1 MLLHVKV
8 KPNSKIDEIIRDA
21 NGLLKVKI
29 KAPATEGRANKYLVA
44 YLAEVLGTS
53 KSKITLLKGS
63 TNQHKTLNIEASE
76 EDVMKR
82 ISESVKPL

>member
-29 KAPATEGRANKYLVA
+29 KAPAVEGKANKYLVA
-44 YLAEVLGTS
+44 YLAAILGIS

-63 TNQHKTLNIEASE
+63 TNQHKTLNIEAIE

-82 ISESVKPL
+82 LMESVPPE